1 MKNLLKK
8 RYIQCILVTLAVIAV
23 YALWSIFKE
32 VISVNMIKSG
42 MAALIVMAA
51 AYISVCAIKK
61 ELSAD
66 TAIKAVILAGIVMRI
81 GYMLY
86 TPCDVRSHDL
96 WEISMDGKGHAG
108 YLLGIIENNLLP
120 QSNELQ
126 FYQQP
131 FFYIVSSVVSRLIS
145 MISSCTDAF
154 YLVDAAK
161 TVSCAASCMVLL
173 LAGSLFDTFGLKDE
187 EKIAATLL
195 VAFQPAFFLCIR
207 VTPDMLCTFFM
218 TLALLL
224 TFRWYASPD
233 WKNTLILAVVYGLG
247 VMTKISAAVPALFTA
262 AVFAVKLAQLIKEK
276 KVLPVI
282 PRLAVFGLI
291 SLPLGLWYNV
301 RNYILFGQKLG
312 YVPDVGETGELYV
325 GDHSLFQRF
334 VFPDFVN
341 MLSSPYDNVWEDH
354 NLIVYSVKSSLFGE
368 FTFEVPSVIPITLYI
383 SALVL
388 SVMAIIAAVSAL
400 KRHEEDKPTAVL
412 SAVCAL
418 FLVSVIGFNLRY
430 PYGCSMDFRY
440 STFLVIPFAVLLAKQ
455 FMRRSK
461 PAENLFFVCLAA
473 FSFSSC
479 LMYIF
484 A

>member
-1 MKNLLKK
+1 MKKLMEK
-8 RYIQCILVTLAVIAV
+8 RYIQCIAVTLAVIAAYTV
-23 YALWSIFKE
+23 WMIFRE
-32 VISVNMIKSG
+32 FISADIIKAG
-42 MAALIVMAA
+42 MAALIAMTA
-51 AYISVCAIKK
+51 AYTAVCAIKK
-61 ELSAD
+61 ELSAE
-66 TAIKAVILAGIVMRI
+66 TALKAVIFAGIVMRI

-96 WEISMDGKGHAG
+96 WEISTDGKGHAG
-108 YLLGIIENNLLP
+108 YILGIIENNLLP

-131 FFYIVSSVVSRLIS
+131 FYYIVSSAVSRIIS
-145 MISSCTDAF
+145 IITSCTDAF

-173 LAGSLFDTFGLKDE
+173 LAGSVCDMFRLSDR
-187 EKIAATLL
+187 EKLTAMLL
-195 VAFQPAFFLCIR
+195 AAFQPAFFLSIR

-218 TLALLL
+218 TLALLF
-224 TFRWYASPD
+224 TFKWYASPD
-233 WKNTLILAVVYGLG
+233 WKNTLILAFVYGLG
-247 VMTKISAAVPALFTA
+247 VMTKISVAVPALFTA
-262 AVFAVKLAQLIKEK
+262 AVFAVKLVQLVKEK
-276 KVLPVI
+276 KVLPLI
-282 PRLAVFGLI
+282 PKLAVFGII

-301 RNYILFGQKLG
+301 RNYKLFGQKLG

-341 MLSSPYDNVWEDH
+341 MLSSPYDNVFVDH
-354 NLIVYSVKSSLFGE
+354 NLFVYSVKSSLFGE
-368 FTFEVPSVIPITLYI
+368 FTFKVPSFVPIILYI

-400 KRHEEDKPTAVL
+400 KRYKEDKPTAVL

-418 FLVSVIGFNLRY
+418 FLVSMIGFNLRY

-440 STFLVIPFAVLLAKQ
+440 STFLVIPFAVLLAKR

-461 PAENLFFVCLAA
+461 PAENLFYVCLSA

>member
-1 MKNLLKK
+1 MKKLLKK

-42 MAALIVMAA
+42 MAALIVMSA

-61 ELSAD
+61 ELSFD
-66 TAIKAVILAGIVMRI
+66 MAIKAVILAGIVMRI

-86 TPCDVRSHDL
+86 TPCDVRSHDM

-131 FFYIVSSVVSRLIS
+131 FFYIAGSVVSRLIS
-145 MISSCTDAF
+145 MITSCTDAF

-173 LAGSLFDTFGLKDE
+173 LAGSAFDMFKLKDG
-187 EKIAATLL
+187 EKLAATLL

-207 VTPDMLCTFFM
+207 VNPDMLCTFFM
-218 TLALLL
+218 TLSLLF
-224 TFRWYASPD
+224 TFKWYASPD

-262 AVFAVKLAQLIKEK
+262 AVFAVKLVQLIKEK

-282 PRLAVFGLI
+282 LRLAVFGII

-301 RNYILFGQKLG
+301 RNYKLFGQKFG
-312 YVPDVGETGELYV
+312 YVPDIGKDTDIYV
-325 GDHSLFQRF
+325 GDHSLVQRF
-334 VFPDFVN
+334 VIPDFAN
-341 MLSSPYDNVWEDH
+341 MLSSPYGNVWEDH

-368 FTFEVPSVIPITLYI
+368 FTFEVPSFIPIILYI

-400 KRHEEDKPTAVL
+400 KRYKEDKPTAVL

-440 STFLVIPFAVLLAKQ
+440 STFLVIPFAVLLANQ
-455 FMRRSK
+455 FMRRGK
-461 PAENLFFVCLAA
+461 LAKNMLFVCLAA